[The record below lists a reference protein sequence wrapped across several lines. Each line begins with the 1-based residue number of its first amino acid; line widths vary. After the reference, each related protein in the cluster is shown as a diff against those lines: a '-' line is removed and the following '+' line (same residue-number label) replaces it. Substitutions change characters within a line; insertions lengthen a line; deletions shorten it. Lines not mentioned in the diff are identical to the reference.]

1 MVAATVGLVLELDTM
16 TSIGQLRTRMHIQQ
30 VTETRT
36 PDGGIA
42 EAWTPF
48 AQVWA
53 KVQGLRGRELFAAQ
67 QVQATTTHKVT
78 IRYCRGLTS
87 KHRMLIGQDESRVLN
102 IESVVDVDE
111 KHVTHELMCTEV
123 SDG

>member
-1 MVAATVGLVLELDTM
+1 M
-16 TSIGQLRTRMHIQQ
+16 TSIGQLRTRVHIQTA
-30 VTETRT
+30 TETRT

-53 KVQGLRGRELFAAQ
+53 KVQGLRGRELFSART
-67 QVQATTTHKVT
+67 VNATTTHKVT

-102 IESVVDVDE
+102 IESVIDVDE
-111 KHVTHELMCTEV
+111 KHVMQELMCTEV

>member
-1 MVAATVGLVLELDTM
+1 M

-36 PDGGIA
+36 PDGGID
-42 EAWTPF
+42 EAWSPF
-48 AQVWA
+48 AQVWG

>member
-1 MVAATVGLVLELDTM
+1 M

-42 EAWTPF
+42 EAWSPF